1 MSLQNLSNGTYS
13 CTIVQGI
20 LREVLKCEKVQKL
33 VLSLEESVRELLL
46 GNVARLVEV
55 ISTVGKSKQ
64 KLSFPIIRT
73 GQRATALLTAC
84 LPQLQHSLHH
94 IIRISYTKMWKHE
107 TWLIDWFQTCQNH
120 SEIFRPMRIFQ
131 IQIDSV
137 EFAATLSSY

>member
-20 LREVLKCEKVQKL
+20 PKKEKVQKL
-33 VLSLEESVRELLL
+33 LLTLEESVRELLL

-84 LPQLQHSLHH
+84 LPQLHH
-94 IIRISYTKMWKHE
+94 IIRICYKNKWKHE
-107 TWLIDWFQTCQNH
+107 TWLID
-120 SEIFRPMRIFQ
+120 
-131 IQIDSV
+131 
-137 EFAATLSSY
+137 

>member
-13 CTIVQGI
+13 CIIAQG
-20 LREVLKCEKVQKL
+20 REVLKCEKVQKL

-94 IIRISYTKMWKHE
+94 IIRISYKKMWKHE
-107 TWLIDWFQTCQNH
+107 TWLYRLISNLSKSFRDFQAYENL
-120 SEIFRPMRIFQ
+120 P
-131 IQIDSV
+131 DSD
-137 EFAATLSSY
+137 